1 MTRRQERLNEQI
13 REEISDLLAHQ
24 LKDPRLTG
32 LVSITEVSISPDMK
46 HATVYVS
53 VMEEEQRD
61 SVIRGMAA
69 ASGFIRRELGRRL
82 TIRYIPELEFRRDD
96 TIEKGAHILELIRQ
110 VAPPAEPKKTRK
122 KKF

>member
-13 REEISDLLAHQ
+13 REEISDLLTHQ
-24 LKDPRLTG
+24 LKDPRVTG

-53 VMEEEQRD
+53 IMEEEQRD

-82 TIRYIPELEFRRDD
+82 TIRYIPDLEFRRDD

-122 KKF
+122 KKS